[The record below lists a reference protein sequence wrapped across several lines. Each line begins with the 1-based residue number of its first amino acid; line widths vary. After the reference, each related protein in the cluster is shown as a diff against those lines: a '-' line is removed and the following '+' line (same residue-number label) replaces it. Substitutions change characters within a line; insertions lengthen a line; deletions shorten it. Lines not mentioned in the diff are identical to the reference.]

1 MKIAM
6 SVLIV
11 AMISPQAHAGWL
23 DGALLDAGAGL
34 GGRAIVDVADKA
46 YENAREAIARPDK
59 PRMEGRI
66 ETEGRFSPPSSSD
79 EVRGARR
86 IPGSVGTGV
95 AKKGIRPEDV
105 LSKYDFVPGDRVIFQ
120 DDFSDTDVGEFP
132 RRWTLRGPDDSTRKA
147 PIEVARFEGKRWVRF
162 RPSNRRTDVSAIFYP
177 RLNVGKDMPDK
188 FTVEFDAVLPT
199 FDGTDQRPE
208 YRVLLINHG
217 REFQSSDFEAT
228 PTNVIRI
235 GSIGASTGNTHLSFE
250 RGDGQVHRMAI
261 RVNGASVKAYLDGE
275 MVVNDPEGIV
285 RPVTVIGME
294 LAYQT
299 GAKLLPLMFTD
310 FRVASGGKEMK
321 AALETDGRI
330 VTRGIRFDTGSDV
343 ILPSSEPTLS
353 AVRALLAED
362 SSLKLSVEGHTDS
375 QGTPDVNQ
383 PLSERR
389 AKAVAGWLV
398 DHGVASGRLTAK
410 GWGVSRPVA
419 GNDTPEGRA
428 ENRRVEFVK
437 FR

>member
-1 MKIAM
+1 MKIAI

-34 GGRAIVDVADKA
+34 GGRAIGDVADKA

-66 ETEGRFSPPSSSD
+66 EAEGRSSPPSSSD

-86 IPGSVGTGV
+86 IPGSVGIGV

-132 RRWTLRGPDDSTRKA
+132 RRWTLRGPDDSSSKA
-147 PIEVARFEGKRWVRF
+147 PVEVVQFDGRRWARY
-162 RPSNRRTDVSAIFYP
+162 RPSNEDKDVSSSFYI
-177 RLNVGKDMPDK
+177 RLNIGKNMPEK
-188 FTVEFDAVLPT
+188 FTVEFDAMLPPY
-199 FDGTDQRPE
+199 DGWLQHPE

-217 REFQSSDFEAT
+217 STFRDYT
-228 PTNVIRI
+228 YRTTKTNVVRI
-235 GSIGASTGNTHLSFE
+235 GSCGASAGSTELRFE
-250 RGDGQVHRMAI
+250 RGDGQIHRVAI
-261 RVNGASVKAYLDGE
+261 RVNGTSVKAYLDGE
-275 MVVNDPEGIV
+275 VVANDPEGIV

-294 LAYQT
+294 LAYRT
-299 GAKLLPLMFTD
+299 GARVNPLMFTD

-330 VTRGIRFDTGSDV
+330 VARGIRFDSGSDV
-343 ILPSSEPTLS
+343 ILPSSEATLS

-362 SSLKLSVEGHTDS
+362 SSLKFSVEGHTDS

-398 DHGVASGRLTAK
+398 DHGVASGRLTSK